1 MGIVIAL
8 SVMVLL
14 LIVLV
19 AVLVKEGKPFKAFL
33 SGVLGFVFF
42 IILVGGFAPY
52 ELGQGRV
59 PDEAED
65 LAKRLD
71 AGVMYQVL
79 SSSKNGDGHILLVKK
94 AEKSDLYALRV
105 KTIPPEHFVLVDG
118 KPVAIVAPAP
128 PTDAK

>member
-1 MGIVIAL
+1 MDSIVVLSLAIWVCVGIA
-8 SVMVLL
+8 
-14 LIVLV
+14 
-19 AVLVKEGKPFKAFL
+19 AVFYKEDKSFAAFL

-59 PDEAED
+59 PNEAED

>member
-1 MGIVIAL
+1 MDSIVVL
-8 SVMVLL
+8 SVMLL
-14 LIVLV
+14 LLMVLV
-19 AVLVKEGKPFKAFL
+19 AVYVKEGKSFNAFL
-33 SGVLGFVFF
+33 SCVVGVGLYL
-42 IILVGGFAPY
+42 ILVGIVAPR
-52 ELGQGRV
+52 ELGHGQV
-59 PDEAED
+59 PAKAED

>member
-1 MGIVIAL
+1 MGMVIAL
-8 SVMVLL
+8 SVIVLL

-59 PDEAED
+59 PDGAED

-71 AGVMYQVL
+71 AGVIYQVL

-105 KTIPPEHFVLVDG
+105 KTIPPEHFTLING
-118 KPVAIVAPAP
+118 KPVTVIPSVIT
-128 PTDAK
+128 TDAR